1 MRALL
6 ASIVVGLVFS
16 LAGLSVANAAPGP
29 RTCAKK
35 AKSGWQSVTDP
46 QRISLAEIQF
56 DDSVMGIQNA
66 KVGKISLFC
75 LGGKARKF
83 PPKMKWK
90 GKSCDLR
97 MVPAPDGSR
106 VVGKLLCK

>member
-1 MRALL
+1 MRALIT
-6 ASIVVGLVFS
+6 SILVGLVFS
-16 LAGLSVANAAPGP
+16 LAGLSTANAA
-29 RTCAKK
+29 RTCTKK
-35 AKSGWQSVTDP
+35 ATSGWQSVTDP